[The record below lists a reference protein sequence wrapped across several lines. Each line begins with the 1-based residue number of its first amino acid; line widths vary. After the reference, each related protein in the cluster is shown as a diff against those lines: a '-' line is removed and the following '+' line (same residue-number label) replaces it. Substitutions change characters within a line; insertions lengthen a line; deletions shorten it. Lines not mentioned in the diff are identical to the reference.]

1 MPDLFMKLF
10 EAQRLTFGSM
20 NFIGSVVKPMTF
32 FFLLISSA
40 AIGFSAC
47 SDSSPT
53 APTSVPVETSVLVK
67 TTAAGGT
74 TLKVGAPVLESPING
89 DIVDESLRPVL
100 KIRNADGLF
109 LEVGFDYTFQVH
121 AVLDSGVTSMVDS
134 STIPGGDGSTSYTV
148 AVRLNDS
155 ASFQWRAR
163 AEKDGRF
170 GPWSVWGLFDTPVLG
185 TIEPPKLMDPKNG
198 STGTEL
204 RPVLQVANGV
214 TSGNVETVV
223 IRFVIATDSEFV
235 TVVETLTQEAGN
247 HDLSG
252 KGIQE
257 HRHRRE
263 DRTSVRP
270 SSDLAY
276 ETTYY
281 WYAQA
286 TGGTVT
292 SERSTVFSFTTFSE
306 GGSDGGGGDE
316 IGLGDVKWLHHNI
329 SSWSVTSN
337 LTRITFGSVCLD
349 HTKKGKWPT
358 ISTGNGVVVEGNPVV
373 LFWLDGQKYAAT
385 YEWNRPGQVCKNSI
399 TANTIGEHIK
409 TSPGNRFKPASGERV
424 CFAVA
429 TPHRFGPQGSARERT
444 QFRCTNWGQA
454 AGSR

>member
-1 MPDLFMKLF
+1 MKLF
-10 EAQRLTFGSM
+10 EPQRLAFGAM
-20 NFIGSVVKPMTF
+20 NFIGSMVKPIAS
-32 FFLLISSA
+32 FLLLTSSA
-40 AIGFSAC
+40 AILFSAC

-53 APTSVPVETSVLVK
+53 APTSVPVEASVSVK
-67 TTAAGGT
+67 TTAADGT
-74 TLKVGAPVLESPING
+74 TLKAGAPVLESPING
-89 DIVDESLRPVL
+89 DVVDESLRPVL
-100 KIRNADGLF
+100 KIRNTDGLF
-109 LEVGFDYTFQVH
+109 SEFGFDYTFEVH
-121 AVLDSGVTSMVDS
+121 TVSGSGVTSMVDS

-148 AVRLNDS
+148 AVSLNDS

-170 GPWSVWGLFDTPVLG
+170 GPWSTWGLFDTPVLG
-185 TIEPPKLMDPKNG
+185 TIEAPTLMDPKNG

-223 IRFVIATDSEFV
+223 ITFVIATDSEFV
-235 TVVETLTQEAGN
+235 EVVQTLTQEAGN

-252 KGIQE
+252 KGIRGHQ
-257 HRHRRE
+257 HRRE

-270 SSDLAY
+270 RGDLEN
-276 ETTYY
+276 ETKYY

-286 TGGTVT
+286 SGGSVT
-292 SERSTVFSFTTFSE
+292 SERSTVFSFTTLSE
-306 GGSDGGGGDE
+306 GGSGGSSGGGDE

-373 LFWLDGQKYAAT
+373 LFWLGGQKYAAT

-399 TANTIGEHIK
+399 TANTIGDHIK
-409 TSPGNRFKPASGERV
+409 TPPGNRFKPASGERV

-429 TPHRFGPQGSARERT
+429 TPHRFGPQGPARERT